1 MRYEEEKR
9 FSLKKICMYG
19 QKKLNREG
27 GVEVVVTELATRMVN
42 LGYEVTCINRGGHHV
57 GGQEFDDKKI
67 KEYKG
72 IRIKYAPTLDVRGI
86 AAMVSSICASFMAA
100 FGQYDV
106 VHIHAEGPALMCWLP
121 RLFGKKVIVTI
132 HGLDHQREKWG
143 KLAVLYILLGEK
155 SAVKFANEII
165 VLSVDVQ
172 NYFTRVYGRTTKF
185 IPNGVNRVENRPAQI
200 ITEKWGLEKDGYILY
215 LGRIVPEKGERYL
228 IEAFKK
234 LKTPKKLVI
243 AGGSSDTEDFL
254 NELKNMAAGNK
265 QIIFTGFIQGQ
276 ALEEMYSN
284 SYIYVLPSDLEG
296 MPLSLLEAMSYGNC
310 CVTSDIPECIAVV
323 EDRGVIF
330 QKSNTEDLKSKLQWL
345 CDNPLIVQEYKE
357 HAEDF
362 ILKKYK
368 WDQIVSK
375 TLEVYNCK

>member
-106 VHIHAEGPALMCWLP
+106 VHIHAG
-121 RLFGKKVIVTI
+121 RLFITIPVVWEKVIVTI

-200 ITEKWGLEKDGYILY
+200 ITEKVIRKRWLY
-215 LGRIVPEKGERYL
+215 
-228 IEAFKK
+228 
-234 LKTPKKLVI
+234 
-243 AGGSSDTEDFL
+243 
-254 NELKNMAAGNK
+254 
-265 QIIFTGFIQGQ
+265 
-276 ALEEMYSN
+276 
-284 SYIYVLPSDLEG
+284 
-296 MPLSLLEAMSYGNC
+296 PLSWSYCTRKG
-310 CVTSDIPECIAVV
+310 
-323 EDRGVIF
+323 
-330 QKSNTEDLKSKLQWL
+330 
-345 CDNPLIVQEYKE
+345 
-357 HAEDF
+357 
-362 ILKKYK
+362 
-368 WDQIVSK
+368 
-375 TLEVYNCK
+375 